1 MADFRFLQGIYPDFL
16 SKKTLGYIIIDIS
29 SSQIKLFSVETKT
42 GIKISVSK
50 IIDFPAEQKD
60 KFILDSL
67 QNFIKDNNISHKDVI
82 LIPQLSSY
90 LIKRLELPLVPKEE
104 IPKAI
109 MWQIK
114 DESGFDLSKVAL
126 DYQLISKK
134 EKDGA
139 ELLDINCVVLPQDEI
154 IRQVLLLKELDLTCV
169 LVSLAVFGYPKIIK
183 RYRKDLETSTVGVL
197 HLDEENCHISVYK
210 NGVLDFY
217 RELPITIKK
226 FRNSLSDVL
235 ITDKGPVQLSA
246 EEINNILFNEGVPLE
261 ETVVASKIGASQILA
276 MLRPDLERLQ
286 QEIKRS
292 LVYRETQ
299 FQASKVELLLIS
311 GKAIKI
317 PNLDRFLREEIS
329 LETEAFAVTQGPEVE
344 QGADKDLV
352 QVNLSL
358 IGLCLDVENSIN
370 LLPYEFRTERI
381 EMAQKLSIR
390 WVALFVFALF
400 MVYLVLAKVEIGLH
414 QKRLSNSQGYLKIL
428 YQVKFA
434 KEKLDKFTSFINET
448 RGQEVAI
455 SDILKVLS
463 NITSPGIYFENF
475 SVNNENKNGSISGV
489 IKSNDNSSDALL
501 VKLTDGMNESGYFKD
516 INITS
521 VEKSSDT
528 GDGVAKFNITFQL
541 L

>member
-42 GIKISVSK
+42 GVKISASK

-197 HLDEENCHISVYK
+197 HLDEEN
-210 NGVLDFY
+210 
-217 RELPITIKK
+217 
-226 FRNSLSDVL
+226 
-235 ITDKGPVQLSA
+235 
-246 EEINNILFNEGVPLE
+246 
-261 ETVVASKIGASQILA
+261 
-276 MLRPDLERLQ
+276 
-286 QEIKRS
+286 
-292 LVYRETQ
+292 
-299 FQASKVELLLIS
+299 
-311 GKAIKI
+311 
-317 PNLDRFLREEIS
+317 
-329 LETEAFAVTQGPEVE
+329 
-344 QGADKDLV
+344 
-352 QVNLSL
+352 
-358 IGLCLDVENSIN
+358 
-370 LLPYEFRTERI
+370 
-381 EMAQKLSIR
+381 
-390 WVALFVFALF
+390 
-400 MVYLVLAKVEIGLH
+400 
-414 QKRLSNSQGYLKIL
+414 
-428 YQVKFA
+428 
-434 KEKLDKFTSFINET
+434 
-448 RGQEVAI
+448 
-455 SDILKVLS
+455 
-463 NITSPGIYFENF
+463 
-475 SVNNENKNGSISGV
+475 
-489 IKSNDNSSDALL
+489 
-501 VKLTDGMNESGYFKD
+501 
-516 INITS
+516 
-521 VEKSSDT
+521 
-528 GDGVAKFNITFQL
+528 
-541 L
+541 

>member
-1 MADFRFLQGIYPDFL
+1 
-16 SKKTLGYIIIDIS
+16 
-29 SSQIKLFSVETKT
+29 
-42 GIKISVSK
+42 
-50 IIDFPAEQKD
+50 
-60 KFILDSL
+60 
-67 QNFIKDNNISHKDVI
+67 
-82 LIPQLSSY
+82 
-90 LIKRLELPLVPKEE
+90 
-104 IPKAI
+104 
-109 MWQIK
+109 
-114 DESGFDLSKVAL
+114 
-126 DYQLISKK
+126 
-134 EKDGA
+134 
-139 ELLDINCVVLPQDEI
+139 
-154 IRQVLLLKELDLTCV
+154 
-169 LVSLAVFGYPKIIK
+169 
-183 RYRKDLETSTVGVL
+183 
-197 HLDEENCHISVYK
+197 
-210 NGVLDFY
+210 
-217 RELPITIKK
+217 
-226 FRNSLSDVL
+226 
-235 ITDKGPVQLSA
+235 
-246 EEINNILFNEGVPLE
+246 
-261 ETVVASKIGASQILA
+261 VVASKIGASQILA

-329 LETEAFAVTQGPEVE
+329 LETEAFAVTQGPEVG

-352 QVNLSL
+352 QANLSL
-358 IGLCLDVENSIN
+358 IGFCLDVENSIN

-448 RGQEVAI
+448 KGQEVAI

-475 SVNNENKNGSISGV
+475 SVNNENKNGSISGF

-501 VKLTDGMNESGYFKD
+501 VKLTDGMNESSYFKD